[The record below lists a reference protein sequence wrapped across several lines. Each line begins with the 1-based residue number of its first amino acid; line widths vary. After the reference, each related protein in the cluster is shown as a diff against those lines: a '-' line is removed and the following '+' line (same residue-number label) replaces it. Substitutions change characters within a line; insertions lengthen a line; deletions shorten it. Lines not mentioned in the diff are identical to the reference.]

1 MKNDIAKIF
10 RLQAFKIYES
20 VVTEKE
26 VILRAALKKS
36 FIRCPLFRV
45 KLKMLS
51 TPVHKKPQMKSAGM
65 LF

>member
-36 FIRCPLFRV
+36 FIRCPLCGR
-45 KLKMLS
+45 LS
-51 TPVHKKPQMKSAGM
+51 RGEKSTSR
-65 LF
+65 L